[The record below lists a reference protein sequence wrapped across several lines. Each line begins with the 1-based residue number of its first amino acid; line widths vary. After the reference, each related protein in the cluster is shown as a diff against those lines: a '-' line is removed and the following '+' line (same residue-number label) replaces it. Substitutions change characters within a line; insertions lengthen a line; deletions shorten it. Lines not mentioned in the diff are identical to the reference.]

1 MGNIWDQS
9 EQHRINFHAGER
21 PCAAGEGC
29 TGNIQITSVAGIRS
43 LRTDTCQA
51 HLPMQKRAN
60 TRSSTASLT
69 SSPVISPS

>member
-9 EQHRINFHAGER
+9 KLHSINFHAGER
-21 PCAAGEGC
+21 PCAAGEGW
-29 TGNIQITSVAGIRS
+29 TGDKQIASATGRRS
-43 LRTDTCQA
+43 LPTDTCQA